1 MDCKVIGGLQ
11 MQRVHYL
18 RAGDDSVSALVP
30 QQPVALRDPLTG
42 LLNKHGFIR
51 EGTRLLPMMAQA
63 GEHPHVIFIELN
75 NYEGIVSRM
84 EYEEALDLL
93 HAMRRRLELAF
104 GTDVLL
110 ARFDSERFAALLP
123 DAGDS
128 LEALNR
134 ALETPVVIGGHAYH
148 LSITCGVASY
158 PEAADDM
165 HMLVVAARI
174 ARRDAA
180 NEGRTVGFFASDL
193 RKRLA
198 RSRAIEDGLW
208 DSRAGA
214 GIALLYQPKIEIHS
228 GRMMGVE
235 ALMRWCHPELGPIS
249 PAEFIPVAERTR
261 TINPLGEWLIRE
273 SLRQQADWRQAGM
286 DLSMAINISPVQ
298 LIVEPGHASVL
309 EILVDECARLD
320 LDRQKVELEITEGM
334 LTDEAAMV
342 QVRRLADAGFGIAI
356 DDFGR
361 DHSALSLLVESPAT
375 TLKIDKSFVD
385 NVLRNPR
392 QATIIRFITEL
403 AHDLGMRT
411 VVEGI
416 EHIRQLVAVAGAG
429 CDYGQGYFYY
439 RPMCAGRV
447 MDLRHAA

>member
-1 MDCKVIGGLQ
+1 MTGKIQ

-18 RAGDDSVSALVP
+18 RAGDDSVSAMAP
-30 QQPVALRDPLTG
+30 QLPIVQRDPLTG

-51 EGTRLLPMMAQA
+51 EGGRLLPMMVLA
-63 GEHPHVIFIELN
+63 GEHPHVVFIELN

-84 EYEEALDLL
+84 EYGEALELL

-104 GTDVLL
+104 GGDVLL
-110 ARFDSERFAALLP
+110 ARVDSERFAALLP

-134 ALETPVVIGGHAYH
+134 ALEAPVVIGGHSYH

-165 HMLVVAARI
+165 HMLIVASRI

-180 NEGRTVGFFASDL
+180 DAGRPIGFFATDL

-208 DSRAGA
+208 VSRAGA
-214 GIALLYQPKIEIHS
+214 GVSLLYQPKVEIRS
-228 GRMMGVE
+228 GRVMGVE
-235 ALMRWCHPELGPIS
+235 ALMRWSHPELGPIS
-249 PAEFIPVAERTR
+249 PAEFVPVAERTR

-298 LIVEPGHASVL
+298 LLLEPSHASVL

-320 LDRQKVELEITEGM
+320 LDRRKVELEITEGM
-334 LTDEAAMV
+334 LTDEAAMI
-342 QVRRLADAGFGIAI
+342 QVRRLADAGFSISI

-361 DHSALSLLVESPAT
+361 DHSALSLLVESPVN

-385 NVLRNPR
+385 NVLLNPR

-439 RPMCAGRV
+439 RPLCAGRI
-447 MDLRHAA
+447 MELRHAA